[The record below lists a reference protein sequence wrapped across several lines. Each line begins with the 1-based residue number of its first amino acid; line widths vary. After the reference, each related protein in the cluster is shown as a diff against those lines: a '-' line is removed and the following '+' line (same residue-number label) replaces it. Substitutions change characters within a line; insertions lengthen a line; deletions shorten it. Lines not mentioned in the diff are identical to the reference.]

1 MYLKNEKITKTVEV
15 AALGDPHYKEPAQ
28 NVWADATY
36 RPHFEENS
44 LNNCRG
50 DFNRPFYE
58 GSAQKRHN
66 TNDIDYNNSNTSNLS
81 RSDDRNNNGQRWT
94 NR

>member
-1 MYLKNEKITKTVEV
+1 MKKTNQNLKQFAETTVGV
-15 AALGDPHYKEPAQ
+15 DAHIDPHYEGTA
-28 NVWADATY
+28 
-36 RPHFEENS
+36 
-44 LNNCRG
+44 LNKCRG